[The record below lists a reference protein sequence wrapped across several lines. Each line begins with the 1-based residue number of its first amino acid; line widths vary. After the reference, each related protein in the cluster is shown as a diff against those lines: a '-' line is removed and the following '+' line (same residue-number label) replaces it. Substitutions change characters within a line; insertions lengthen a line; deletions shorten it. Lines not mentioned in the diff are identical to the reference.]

1 MPEQH
6 QFHMPRKIDVNNR
19 PVRSLQTL
27 LLLFLKKQDDYT
39 NKNEK
44 FYNIDIK
51 KVLATINDMAHQIS
65 PGMNAG
71 NV

>member
-1 MPEQH
+1 
-6 QFHMPRKIDVNNR
+6 MPRKIDVNNR

-44 FYNIDIK
+44 FYNLDIK
-51 KVLATINDMAHQIS
+51 KVLATISDMAHQIS

>member
-44 FYNIDIK
+44 FYNLDIK
-51 KVLATINDMAHQIS
+51 KVLATINDMAH
-65 PGMNAG
+65 
-71 NV
+71 